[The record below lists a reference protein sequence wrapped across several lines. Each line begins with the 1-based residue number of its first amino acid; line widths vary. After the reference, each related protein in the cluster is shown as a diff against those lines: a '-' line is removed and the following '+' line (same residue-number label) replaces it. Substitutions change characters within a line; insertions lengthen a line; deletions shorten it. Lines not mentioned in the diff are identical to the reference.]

1 MRALIIDPFKKEVS
15 EVEIE
20 KNLAAY
26 QAAVGGY
33 LEFAVL
39 IDRRDVLYVADLAK
53 WPQRFYV
60 GKNRSYSGYGLVI
73 GATRE
78 GEAAPAKVSVDA
90 LRDVV
95 RFPLI

>member
-1 MRALIIDPFKKEVS
+1 MP
-15 EVEIE
+15 
-20 KNLAAY
+20 
-26 QAAVGGY
+26 
-33 LEFAVL
+33 
-39 IDRRDVLYVADLAK
+39 
-53 WPQRFYV
+53 WM
-60 GKNRSYSGYGLVI
+60 I